1 MAEER
6 RLFYVGMTR
15 AKDRLILSRAKARLW
30 RGKVRERAP
39 SPFLGDIETELVR
52 HQQGEPTRRRPENKQ
67 LTLF

>member
-1 MAEER
+1 
-6 RLFYVGMTR
+6 
-15 AKDRLILSRAKARLW
+15 LW